1 MRDSYLITG
10 GAGFIGTNLAAHYLD
25 RRRRV
30 TILDNL
36 SRPGSAENLA
46 WLLDRYGDRVRV
58 VRADVR
64 ELSPALASAVE
75 EADVVY
81 HLAAQVAVTTSVLR
95 PVEDFDVNARGTLN
109 VLEAVRCS
117 TSRPVVVYSS
127 TNKVYGQLDDV
138 GIVERDGRYEF
149 ADARHGIDEARP
161 LDFHSLYGCSKGA
174 ADQYVIDYSRIYG
187 LRTLVFRQ
195 SCIYGNHQFG
205 VSDQGWISWF
215 ALRAL
220 ERRPVTIY
228 GDGRQV
234 RDVLHVDDLVAAY
247 DAALEGSGRS
257 SASGVFNIGGGP
269 SNTLSL
275 LELVDLLEAKLGYRL
290 EYRFDDWRP
299 GDQKVFVSDIRRA
312 ARDLGWAPRVS
323 PAAGIDAMLHWLSNG
338 DRRVGPSRAT
348 IGAA

>member
-1 MRDSYLITG
+1 MLDSYLITG

-25 RRRRV
+25 RQKRV

-36 SRPGSAENLA
+36 SRPGSDENLA
-46 WLLDRYGDRVRV
+46 WLVERYGSRLQV

-64 ELSPALASAVE
+64 EPLPALRAAVE

-117 TSRPVVVYSS
+117 TRRPVVVYSS
-127 TNKVYGQLDDV
+127 TNKVYGQLEDV
-138 GIVERDGRYEF
+138 GIVERRGRYEF
-149 ADARHGIDEARP
+149 ADVPHGIAETRP
-161 LDFHSLYGCSKGA
+161 LDFHSPYGCSKGA

-220 ERRPVTIY
+220 ERRPVTIF

-234 RDVLHVDDLVAAY
+234 RDVLHVDDLISGY
-247 DAALEGSGRS
+247 DAALDGGGPPEGSG
-257 SASGVFNIGGGP
+257 VYNIGGGP

-275 LELVDLLEAKLGYRL
+275 LELVDLLETQLGHRL
-290 EYRFDDWRP
+290 EYSFDDWRP
-299 GDQKVFVSDIRRA
+299 GDQKVFVS
-312 ARDLGWAPRVS
+312 
-323 PAAGIDAMLHWLSNG
+323 PAAGVGSMLDWMSNG
-338 DRRVGPSRAT
+338 DRRTGPSRTA
-348 IGAA
+348 IGVA